1 MKVES
6 HEDIAVLAL
15 EKAPPTDW
23 PGWKEEKN
31 KRKVSSLLLRDSE
44 RPMLISEC

>member
-1 MKVES
+1 VKVDS

-23 PGWKEEKN
+23 PGGKGKIN
-31 KRKVSSLLLRDSE
+31 FLLFVVLRLE
-44 RPMLISEC
+44 PRAL